1 VSEVHAGLG
10 QRLGLARLRQQID
23 ALSAESHWQT
33 LARIALSDD
42 LADLQRAIA
51 LDVVAHDAS
60 RAQGAAA
67 KLAAWEQR
75 SRDALER
82 SQRLLAE
89 LGDAKAVDLAMVS
102 VALRELRNLA

>member
-1 VSEVHAGLG
+1 VQPHN
-10 QRLGLARLRQQID
+10 

-33 LARIALSDD
+33 LARMALADD

-51 LDVVAHDAS
+51 LDVVGQDIA
-60 RAQGAAA
+60 RAQGAAP
-67 KLAAWEQR
+67 KRAAWEQR

-82 SQRLLAE
+82 SHRLLAE
-89 LGDAKAVDLAMVS
+89 LGDAKGVDLAMVS